1 MNFGLGYS
9 EIAVILVIALIVIGP
24 KKLPELLRTAGKV
37 MAQFRKMTDDVRRE
51 LLFSD
56 EMKDVR
62 DMVDPL
68 INPMTA
74 PPIPPKLRVKNQDQP
89 AETVDPAASS
99 EAPPAPEP
107 APLPGPLEKDAA
119 DG

>member
-9 EIAVILVIALIVIGP
+9 EIAVILVIGP
-24 KKLPELLRTAGKV
+24 KKLPELLRAAGKV
-37 MAQFRKMTDDVRRE
+37 MAQLRKMTDDVRRE

-68 INPMTA
+68 INPLTA
-74 PPIPPKLRVKNQDQP
+74 PPVPPKLRVKNQDQP
-89 AETVDPAASS
+89 AETIDPASS

-107 APLPGPLEKDAA
+107 VPLPEPPEKDAA